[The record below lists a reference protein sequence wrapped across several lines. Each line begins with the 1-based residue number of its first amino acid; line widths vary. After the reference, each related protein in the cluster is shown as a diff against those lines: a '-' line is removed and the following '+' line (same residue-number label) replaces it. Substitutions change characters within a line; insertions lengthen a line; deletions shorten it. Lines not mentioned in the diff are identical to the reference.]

1 MTVLVVVLL
10 LLLLP
15 SAATTLAP
23 TTGTTGVLG
32 IRPTLCSKSL
42 AHSSALKADIHIR
55 VASKE
60 KGLGAFATSDIKFGT
75 YIGEYLGEILT
86 RQEVQARHWGK
97 RTPDEHDK
105 LWAQSRRDRGQGIT
119 GNYVFEMQDGSFVD
133 AEDADMSGWCRFMN
147 HASNETHQCNVRPFD
162 KIDIDGEFETFPQF
176 YAIRDIQEGEELSF
190 DYGPLSWYKND

>member
-1 MTVLVVVLL
+1 MTIVAVVLL
-10 LLLLP
+10 LLLPP
-15 SAATTLAP
+15 SAATALEP
-23 TTGTTGVLG
+23 TTTTLPLV

-42 AHSSALKADIHIR
+42 AHSSALKADVDIR

-86 RQEVQARHWGK
+86 KKEVQARHWGK

-105 LWAQSRRDRGQGIT
+105 SWAQSRRDRGQGIT

-133 AEDADMSGWCRFMN
+133 AEDADLSGWCRFMN
-147 HASNETHQCNVRPFD
+147 HASNDTHHCNVRPFD

-176 YAIRDIQEGEELSF
+176 YAIRDIEEGEELSF
-190 DYGPLSWYKND
+190 DYGPLSWYKGD